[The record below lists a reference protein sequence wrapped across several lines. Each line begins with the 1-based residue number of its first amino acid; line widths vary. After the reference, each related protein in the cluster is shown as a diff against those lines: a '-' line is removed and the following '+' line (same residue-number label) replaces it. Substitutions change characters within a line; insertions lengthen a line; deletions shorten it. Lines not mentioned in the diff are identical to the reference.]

1 MGLGSRSGSVE
12 QCGPSTNV
20 VPATA
25 IIYGTSPFTPHWQLP
40 SGYRLLLGPAERAC
54 THRRRMGRTAR
65 RSRSQPA
72 ISTTCATRGG
82 PPMAPPASNG
92 RQLIDDSPEIAAARS
107 VALLHTG
114 TSPAPALLN
123 STALVVGHTLRK
135 LSKYQHCNDPYG
147 TKKQK
152 IGKLPCTYAVSSPI
166 KCAGNIACKANWVLN
181 PFVTCYLSGS
191 LKWVSDTV

>member
-1 MGLGSRSGSVE
+1 ME

-25 IIYGTSPFTPHWQLP
+25 IIYGTSPFTPIGSSPLATDFYWDLQNEPALTAAAWAAQQEEAEVSPP
-40 SGYRLLLGPAERAC
+40 SAPPA
-54 THRRRMGRTAR
+54 
-65 RSRSQPA
+65 PP
-72 ISTTCATRGG
+72 G

>member
-1 MGLGSRSGSVE
+1 MWFSSHCHHLWDLPVY
-12 QCGPSTNV
+12 
-20 VPATA
+20 A
-25 IIYGTSPFTPHWQLP
+25 HWQLP

-152 IGKLPCTYAVSSPI
+152 IGKLPCARMP
-166 KCAGNIACKANWVLN
+166 CHHQLN
-181 PFVTCYLSGS
+181 ALGALLATPTGY
-191 LKWVSDTV
+191 